1 MLSLLKVFGRGILV
15 TLLLPFIVLVW
26 VLYALYCCGS
36 FIYMF
41 FKSLIDFFR
50 GKDFSSEMPE
60 DIESRRIVLESEKQ
74 NEQAKEML
82 NVMYQN
88 VMNQPRPI
96 YNPPTNQTN
105 DINNPVQNSFEP
117 QESPAQYEENN
128 SEEYEESSIEDYGES
143 DDDLRGN

>member
-26 VLYALYCCGS
+26 VLYALFCCGS

-60 DIESRRIVLESEKQ
+60 DIESKRIILENEKQ

-88 VMNQPRPI
+88 VMNQPRPV
-96 YNPPTNQTN
+96 YTEP
-105 DINNPVQNSFEP
+105 NNENVNSEP
-117 QESPAQYEENN
+117 QPLASEESYESSSNYEEP
-128 SEEYEESSIEDYGES
+128 SLEEYGES
-143 DDDLRGN
+143 DDDIRDN

>member
-26 VLYALYCCGS
+26 VLYALFCCGS

-60 DIESRRIVLESEKQ
+60 DIESKRIILENEKQ

-88 VMNQPRPI
+88 VMNQPRPV
-96 YNPPTNQTN
+96 YNEP
-105 DINNPVQNSFEP
+105 NNENVNSEAQP
-117 QESPAQYEENN
+117 LASEESYESSSNYEEP
-128 SEEYEESSIEDYGES
+128 SLEEYGES
-143 DDDLRGN
+143 DDDVRDN

>member
-26 VLYALYCCGS
+26 VLYALFCCGS

-60 DIESRRIVLESEKQ
+60 DIESKRIILENEKQ

-88 VMNQPRPI
+88 VMNQPRPV
-96 YNPPTNQTN
+96 YNEP
-105 DINNPVQNSFEP
+105 NNENVNSETQP
-117 QESPAQYEENN
+117 LANEESYESSSNYEEP
-128 SEEYEESSIEDYGES
+128 SLEEYGES
-143 DDDLRGN
+143 DDDVRGN

>member
-26 VLYALYCCGS
+26 VLYALFCCGS

-60 DIESRRIVLESEKQ
+60 DIESKRIILENEKQ

-88 VMNQPRPI
+88 VMNQPRPV
-96 YNPPTNQTN
+96 YNEP
-105 DINNPVQNSFEP
+105 NNENVNSET
-117 QESPAQYEENN
+117 QRLASEESYESSSNYEEP
-128 SEEYEESSIEDYGES
+128 SLEEYGES
-143 DDDLRGN
+143 DDDVRGN

>member
-26 VLYALYCCGS
+26 VLYALFCCGS

-60 DIESRRIVLESEKQ
+60 DIESKRIILENEKQ

-88 VMNQPRPI
+88 VMNQ
-96 YNPPTNQTN
+96 Q
-105 DINNPVQNSFEP
+105 NPVYNEP
-117 QESPAQYEENN
+117 NNEKVN
-128 SEEYEESSIEDYGES
+128 SETQPLASEESYESSSNYEGPSLEEYGES
-143 DDDLRGN
+143 DDDVRGN

>member
-26 VLYALYCCGS
+26 VLYALFCCGS

-60 DIESRRIVLESEKQ
+60 DIESKRIILENEKQ

-88 VMNQPRPI
+88 VMNQPRPV
-96 YNPPTNQTN
+96 YNEP
-105 DINNPVQNSFEP
+105 NNENVNSETQP
-117 QESPAQYEENN
+117 LSSEESYESSSNYEEP
-128 SEEYEESSIEDYGES
+128 SLEEYGES
-143 DDDLRGN
+143 DDDVRDN

>member
-26 VLYALYCCGS
+26 VLYALFCCGS

-60 DIESRRIVLESEKQ
+60 DIESKRIILENEKQ

-88 VMNQPRPI
+88 VMNQPRPV
-96 YNPPTNQTN
+96 YTEP
-105 DINNPVQNSFEP
+105 NNENVNSEP
-117 QESPAQYEENN
+117 QPLASEESYESSSNYEEP
-128 SEEYEESSIEDYGES
+128 SLEEYGES
-143 DDDLRGN
+143 DDDVRDN

>member
-15 TLLLPFIVLVW
+15 TLLLPFIVLIW

-41 FKSLIDFFR
+41 FKSVIDFFR
-50 GKDFSSEMPE
+50 GKDFSSELPE
-60 DIESRRIVLESEKQ
+60 DIESRRIILENEKQ

-88 VMNQPRPI
+88 VMNQARPV
-96 YNPPTNQTN
+96 YNDPVNEEPDSSDNNYDDFNQEEHSN
-105 DINNPVQNSFEP
+105 D
-117 QESPAQYEENN
+117 
-128 SEEYEESSIEDYGES
+128 YEESSLEEYGES
-143 DDDLRGN
+143 DDDLRSN